1 MNKISHAVIKFTR
14 IPEIAIGEVSMDS
27 RDMIVEI
34 HVEKVAYVIDVVKQR
49 KLDGVSLNP
58 EIVNS

>member
-1 MNKISHAVIKFTR
+1 
-14 IPEIAIGEVSMDS
+14 MDS